1 MASAPISSLLGAPA
15 DNPTANSNQP
25 GAAPDEQMFLQLL
38 VSQIQNQDP
47 LNPTDSTQFVGQLA
61 QFSELEQLIAMRG
74 DMDKVAAAAPTA
86 TDPTATGSSSTTNGS
101 TPGTDTNSTSPT
113 TSSANSSANTQS

>member
-1 MASAPISSLLGAPA
+1 MASPISSLLGAPA
-15 DNPTANSNQP
+15 NSPTPASNAP
-25 GAAPDEQMFLQLL
+25 GAAPDEQMFLKLL

-74 DMDKVAAAAPTA
+74 DMDKVAAATPTA
-86 TDPTATGSSSTTNGS
+86 TNPAANNSNSASTSSS
-101 TPGTDTNSTSPT
+101 PGTDTNPNSPT
-113 TSSANSSANTQS
+113 TSSANNSANTQS